1 MKNISIII
9 LLAFSPILSAQT
21 DTVKMNIPDSI
32 RVEVMPEFPGG
43 ERAVMDFVSNNLKY
57 PEAAKEMNIQGKVY
71 VKFAVNTDGK
81 VSDIQIVKGLSKECD
96 NEVLRVIRLMPDWK
110 PGTLNGIPVKTYYTL
125 PVKFA
130 LN

>member
-1 MKNISIII
+1 
-9 LLAFSPILSAQT
+9 
-21 DTVKMNIPDSI
+21 
-32 RVEVMPEFPGG
+32 MPEFPGG